1 MESANRVGGALTRLI
16 QSKVG
21 PACPPKAGLSAE
33 GGPVRRRRACR
44 ELIIMAGRPMQT
56 KEGMNKY
63 KYSDITEK
71 IIGASFEVHS
81 FLGIMGHYK
90 TYKMR
95 KRVLFENLSVWWWNY
110 TYLSNGYQKF
120 NLR

>member
-1 MESANRVGGALTRLI
+1 
-16 QSKVG
+16 
-21 PACPPKAGLSAE
+21 
-33 GGPVRRRRACR
+33 
-44 ELIIMAGRPMQT
+44 MAGRPMQT

-95 KRVLFENLSVWWWNY
+95 KRVLFENLSGWWWNY